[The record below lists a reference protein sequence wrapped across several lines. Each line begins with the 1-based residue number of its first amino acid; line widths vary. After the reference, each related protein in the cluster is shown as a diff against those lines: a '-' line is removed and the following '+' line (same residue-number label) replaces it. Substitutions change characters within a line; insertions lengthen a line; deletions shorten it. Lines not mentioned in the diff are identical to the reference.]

1 MFLLC
6 EMGQIMRSDEQ
17 MMKRLR
23 ATIEELDNNPDHA
36 MIQWCLGEL
45 EEIEQHLL
53 EKELANRKCA

>member
-1 MFLLC
+1 
-6 EMGQIMRSDEQ
+6 MRSDEQ

-23 ATIEELDNNPDHA
+23 ATIEELDASPDYS

-53 EKELANRKCA
+53 EKELAK